1 MKDRNMILGE
11 KVFFFT
17 PSDSFFRLAV
27 IANNMDCIPYTSA
40 KLELEDLPEA
50 CLLALLSI
58 GISIYIIV
66 PLNLF

>member
-1 MKDRNMILGE
+1 MILGE
-11 KVFFFT
+11 KAIFVT

-27 IANNMDCIPYTSA
+27 IAKNMDGFPYTSA